1 MSARDYFLDEAEEE
15 GYDGPGYGPGAD
27 AEGHD
32 AETASDREFIEIE
45 EENPSFYAR
54 LHNSSL
60 ALEGSVDG
68 GSVEKL
74 LAGAGWKACWSP
86 TATRPRVR
94 QRALPKRKRSPWQQG
109 LSHFTIHL

>member
-1 MSARDYFLDEAEEE
+1 MSARDYFLDEAEEA

-32 AETASDREFIEIE
+32 AETASDRESIEIE
-45 EENPSFYAR
+45 EKNPSFYAR

-74 LAGAGWKACWSP
+74 RWLVLAGRRAG
-86 TATRPRVR
+86 VR
-94 QRALPKRKRSPWQQG
+94 RRRGPA
-109 LSHFTIHL
+109 